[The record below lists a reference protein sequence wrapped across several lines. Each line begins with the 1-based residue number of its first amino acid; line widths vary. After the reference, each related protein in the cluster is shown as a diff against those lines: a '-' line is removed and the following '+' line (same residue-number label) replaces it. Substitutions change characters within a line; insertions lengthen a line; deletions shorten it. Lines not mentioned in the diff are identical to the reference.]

1 MIFDGHDLT
10 SMFIVGEPVFNTFIP
25 SQTFQNV
32 PGRDGTV
39 FMGGKLD
46 GGTITVPLTIVDEDM
61 EQRRATLSNLYMILD
76 VDEPKLLVLPEVPD
90 LSYKAIPQNAVQESR
105 YIDGDTVIV
114 SFQLVEAAAYGDTV
128 TKTVP
133 SGGSITFTVDG
144 TYPTKPTITA
154 NAARDGSS
162 QVWGLKL
169 DNGAFLHV
177 ATGSAS
183 ARDVVLDC
191 ENRTLTVQGAVALPT
206 LDSDWFELAPGTHT
220 LVMDKGTGAATV
232 TYKERWL

>member
-1 MIFDGHDLT
+1 
-10 SMFIVGEPVFNTFIP
+10 MFIVGEPVFNTFIP

-76 VDEPKLLVLPEVPD
+76 VDAPKLLVLPEVPD

-128 TKTVP
+128 TVSIP
-133 SGGSITFTVDG
+133 YNGSATFTVDG
-144 TYPTKPTITA
+144 TYPTKPRITA
-154 NAARDGSS
+154 SGARNATSKI
-162 QVWGLKL
+162 WGLQL
-169 DNGAFLHV
+169 DSGDFLHV
-177 ATGSAS
+177 APSTGSTCS
-183 ARDVVLDC
+183 ISLDC
-191 ENRTLTVQGAVALPT
+191 EERTLTINGDTALPT
-206 LDSDWFELAPGTHT
+206 LDSDWFVLSPGTHT
-220 LVMDKGTGAATV
+220 IAIDNGSGTATI
-232 TYKERWL
+232 TYEERWL

>member
-133 SGGSITFTVDG
+133 SGGSLTFTVDG
-144 TYPTKPTITA
+144 TYPTRPTITA
-154 NAARDGSS
+154 RATRNSTS
-162 QVWGLKL
+162 LVWGLRL
-169 DNGAFLHV
+169 DDGDFLHV
-177 ATGSAS
+177 ATGSSS
-183 ARDVVLDC
+183 AQNIALDC
-191 ENRTLTVQGAVALPT
+191 EDRTLTVAGAVALPT
-206 LDSDWFELAPGTHT
+206 LDSDWFELAPGEHT
-220 LVMDKGTGAATV
+220 ITMDNGTGSATV